1 MNAVY
6 EVILQFLARYFAHTE
21 ETDDHLH
28 VLAKVSIGLMQSVV
42 KPLGGLV
49 TRLPVGP
56 EHPGATAGPT
66 FELFYSTDYL
76 LPHRDAAWAVLEER
90 MRVLAELGTK
100 CQEACSPLYLPI
112 VMRITGS
119 LEELAD
125 QLAEA
130 R

>member
-1 MNAVY
+1 
-6 EVILQFLARYFAHTE
+6 
-21 ETDDHLH
+21 
-28 VLAKVSIGLMQSVV
+28 MQYVV

-56 EHPGATAGPT
+56 EQPGVTAGPT

-76 LPHRDAAWAVLEER
+76 LPHRDAAWAVMEER

-100 CQEACSPLYLPI
+100 CQEACSPLYMPI
-112 VMRITGS
+112 VARITGS